1 MNNILLLKKYAIS
14 YLSKYNTSKGNL
26 ERVLKNKIRKMLLEK
41 KEKFTLYNSISSI
54 ITDLESKKFIND
66 SAYADS
72 KIYNF
77 SLQGKSKKFVKSY
90 LIQKYI
96 EKDLI
101 DETINNFELV
111 NPDWEKES
119 AEIFVRK
126 YRLKPK
132 DINNKE
138 KNLAKMARAGFNYNI
153 SKKILGYD

>member
-1 MNNILLLKKYAIS
+1 MNNILLLKKYAIG
-14 YLSKYNTSKGNL
+14 YLSKYSTSKGNL

-41 KEKFTLYNSISSI
+41 KEKFILYNSISLI

-77 SLQGKSKKFVKSY
+77 SLHGKSKNFIKSY
-90 LIQKYI
+90 LMQKYI
-96 EKDLI
+96 KKDLI
-101 DETINNFELV
+101 DETINNFELE
-111 NPDWEKES
+111 NPDWEKKS

-126 YRLKPK
+126 KRLKSK
-132 DINNKE
+132 DIKNKE

-153 SKKILGYD
+153 SKKILGYN